1 MRLKPVNYS
10 GLFNTEHK
18 KQVFP
23 QIQFPEVF
31 LKFSSSDETFAEVFL
46 KFSSS
51 DETFPF
57 YCCVTLVRQSVSHFL
72 SFPLD
77 GVGGRGVVM
86 LYTNWPPLRVYST
99 N

>member
-18 KQVFP
+18 KQIFP

-31 LKFSSSDETFAEVFL
+31 LKFSSSDEN
-46 KFSSS
+46 
-51 DETFPF
+51 FPF
-57 YCCVTLVRQSVSHFL
+57 YCCVTLVHQSVSRFL